1 MERAR
6 DYIKASEH
14 AVTRGRLFMWKLG
27 ELKKEAKQKEKEAK
41 EKVETPD
48 LHLPQK

>member
-1 MERAR
+1 MVFAITEIWKAFSEKR
-6 DYIKASEH
+6 DVCGNIATSIE
-14 AVTRGRLFMWKLG
+14 
-27 ELKKEAKQKEKEAK
+27 EAKQKEKEAK